1 MDLFVYLNCSQNCD
15 RCPGRCRL
23 SANQSTRSRMCKGLQ
38 IALMRCSLS
47 AKESTRKLHV
57 NSFANSFANSF
68 DVLQAAV
75 TSEWIAA
82 VFCF

>member
-1 MDLFVYLNCSQNCD
+1 
-15 RCPGRCRL
+15 
-23 SANQSTRSRMCKGLQ
+23 MCKGLQ
-38 IALMRCSLS
+38 IALMQCSLS

-68 DVLQAAV
+68 DALQAAV

>member
-1 MDLFVYLNCSQNCD
+1 
-15 RCPGRCRL
+15 
-23 SANQSTRSRMCKGLQ
+23 MCKGLQ